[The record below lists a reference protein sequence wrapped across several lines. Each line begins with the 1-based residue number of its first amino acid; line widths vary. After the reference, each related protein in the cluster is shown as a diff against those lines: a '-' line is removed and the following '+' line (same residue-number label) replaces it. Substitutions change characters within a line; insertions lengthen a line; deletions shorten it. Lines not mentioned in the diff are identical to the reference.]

1 MNSIN
6 NESSGNAKN
15 KTATTSRVKLAKEL
29 DRIKNIKLKNHTA
42 FENDLISLDDYKKR
56 IQELNEQELEITTL
70 IGKVTDIPKIF
81 DFKDKDFLSLW
92 NSLDRVDKRS
102 IVLKYVTKITMYKE
116 PKGKT
121 LGKLTIDDIVF
132 HDVI

>member
-6 NESSGNAKN
+6 NESSGNSKN
-15 KTATTSRVKLAKEL
+15 KIATTSRVKLAKEL

-70 IGKVTDIPKIF
+70 MGKVTDIPKIF

-132 HDVI
+132 S